1 MIAIAAC
8 LNHPEREAIGVCVR
22 CRTRV
27 CTECVTKVDGINYCV
42 TCLAIL
48 AVESTP
54 RLEPKSHSRLGSI
67 ARLTLS
73 LTVIT
78 LLTWGLLDLLLPGV
92 S

>member
-1 MIAIAAC
+1 MIAVAAC
-8 LNHPEREAIGVCVR
+8 VNHPEREALGVCVR

-48 AVESTP
+48 AVEASVDSARFGRP
-54 RLEPKSHSRLGSI
+54 ERFVA
-67 ARLTLS
+67 ARLAIGVLM
-73 LTVIT
+73 LIAM
-78 LLTWGLLDLLLPGV
+78 TWVLLDVMLPGV

>member
-8 LNHPEREAIGVCVR
+8 ANHPEREALGVCVR

-42 TCLAIL
+42 TCLAIM
-48 AVESTP
+48 AVEGGAP
-54 RLEPKSHSRLGSI
+54 LRVRAGGQRFARAWLGASVLLLI
-67 ARLTLS
+67 
-73 LTVIT
+73 
-78 LLTWGLLDLLLPGV
+78 LLTWVLLDVMLPGM